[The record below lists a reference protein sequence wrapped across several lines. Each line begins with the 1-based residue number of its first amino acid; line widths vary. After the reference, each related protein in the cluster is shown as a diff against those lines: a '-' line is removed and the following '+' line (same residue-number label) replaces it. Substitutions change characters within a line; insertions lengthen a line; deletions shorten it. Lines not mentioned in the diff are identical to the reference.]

1 MILSSKRGAI
11 IDSTKHLV
19 VFQPSGKRGYVE
31 GGKTLLEAAQ
41 ELGVD
46 IESVCGGKLVC
57 GKCVVEVDANS
68 TVKHGVRSKRQ
79 PLSPPT
85 EKELECLSKRG
96 LGANCRLAC
105 GARVLG
111 DVAVYVPEASRR
123 TRQII
128 RKAIRKKII
137 PVKPAIRKYY
147 VELSPPALDD
157 LRSDAE
163 RLSDALRDTFGLENL
178 EIDYA
183 VATRLPDILRQG
195 DWKVTVTVWMNRDI
209 LKLEPGY
216 VEQDYGVAVDIGTT
230 SVGGYLCDMDSGEV
244 IAADAIMNPQ
254 VAYGEDV
261 MSRITYAVSTEGGLT
276 TLNTAITDGIG
287 NLLASVTGQAGI
299 TPADIS
305 EMVIVGNTAMH
316 HILLGL
322 NPEYLARSPYVPVMS
337 RALNIR
343 GREMSIG
350 LHKAANIHI
359 LPIEA
364 GFVGADNVGV
374 LIAEEPYKQDKM
386 ILIIDIGTN
395 GELLMGNREKLV
407 CASCAMGPA
416 LEGATIKFGMRAAV
430 GAIEHVSIDEKSLEV
445 SFKVIGNDAWGVT
458 DSVRA
463 RGICGSG
470 IIDAVAEML
479 KAGIIQRNGRFN
491 PEVDS
496 PRMVKNENGSEFV
509 IARAPETALG
519 QDISISI
526 SDIRAVQLAKAAMY
540 AGCKILMDKL
550 GIAAVDRVILA
561 GAFGSH
567 ISKAHT
573 LAIGLF
579 PDCDLGR
586 VYSVGNSAGEGAR
599 LALLNVDKRR
609 EAEEMARKVEY
620 VELATEPDF
629 QKHFLNA
636 LDFPHFEDS
645 FPHLASFLGDRAFPA
660 QAD

>member
-1 MILSSKRGAI
+1 
-11 IDSTKHLV
+11 
-19 VFQPSGKRGYVE
+19 
-31 GGKTLLEAAQ
+31 
-41 ELGVD
+41 
-46 IESVCGGKLVC
+46 
-57 GKCVVEVDANS
+57 
-68 TVKHGVRSKRQ
+68 
-79 PLSPPT
+79 
-85 EKELECLSKRG
+85 
-96 LGANCRLAC
+96 
-105 GARVLG
+105 
-111 DVAVYVPEASRR
+111 
-123 TRQII
+123 
-128 RKAIRKKII
+128 
-137 PVKPAIRKYY
+137 
-147 VELSPPALDD
+147 
-157 LRSDAE
+157 
-163 RLSDALRDTFGLENL
+163 
-178 EIDYA
+178 
-183 VATRLPDILRQG
+183 
-195 DWKVTVTVWMNRDI
+195 
-209 LKLEPGY
+209 
-216 VEQDYGVAVDIGTT
+216 
-230 SVGGYLCDMDSGEV
+230 
-244 IAADAIMNPQ
+244 
-254 VAYGEDV
+254 
-261 MSRITYAVSTEGGLT
+261 
-276 TLNTAITDGIG
+276 
-287 NLLASVTGQAGI
+287 
-299 TPADIS
+299 
-305 EMVIVGNTAMH
+305 
-316 HILLGL
+316 
-322 NPEYLARSPYVPVMS
+322 
-337 RALNIR
+337 
-343 GREMSIG
+343 
-350 LHKAANIHI
+350 
-359 LPIEA
+359 
-364 GFVGADNVGV
+364 
-374 LIAEEPYKQDKM
+374 M